1 MIMNQNPLTQAVAIV
16 VQELTSFS
24 SEDRHRIVAASM
36 TLLGE
41 APARF
46 IPEGEADEP
55 RLGQGVQFPAKARNW
70 VQQHRL
76 TVEQINQVFHF
87 GDEGPKI
94 IAHIPGATRKEQVRN
109 AYILCGI
116 GRLLT
121 NGETRFEDT
130 IARGICESDGFFDS
144 TNHMKY
150 MKCSEFTGSREKGWV
165 LTAPGMTL
173 GALLVA
179 QLSKGQGQ

>member
-1 MIMNQNPLTQAVAIV
+1 MIMNQKPLTQAVATV
-16 VQELTSFS
+16 VQELESFS

-46 IPEGEADEP
+46 VPEGETDES
-55 RLGQGVQFPAKARNW
+55 RLDQRVQFPAKARNW
-70 VQQHRL
+70 VQQHGL

-94 IAHIPGATRKEQVRN
+94 IAHIPGATKKEQVRN
-109 AYILCGI
+109 AYVLCGI
-116 GRLLT
+116 GHLLT
-121 NGETRFEDT
+121 KGETKFEDKV
-130 IARGICESDGFFDS
+130 ARGICESGGFFDS

-165 LTAPGMTL
+165 LTAPGMNL
-173 GALLVA
+173 GASLVT
-179 QLSKGQGQ
+179 QLSKG